1 MINVKK
7 IKLTK
12 KEIFDEIKGY
22 FFMILACISYGAS
35 TSLFLEPNGI
45 VTGGI
50 TGLSILINLVFN
62 TPITIG
68 ILIILLNLPILLFAI
83 KSQGIKFVLRCLI
96 TIITL
101 GIVTDLIEIL
111 NIEFNNY
118 ELGSSIPITNDK
130 VLASLYGGIF
140 QGIGIGLF
148 VRYQFSSGG
157 TELLARLLSKIVK
170 GINIPVLLGLIDGV
184 IIILGTFAT
193 NIENVL
199 HALIVVFISTKL
211 SEIIL
216 MGLEKSKLC
225 IIITNKGEEI
235 AKALIERSPRGVTKL
250 NGEGM
255 YSHENHDVLMTC
267 VKNSELT
274 KVKKI
279 VNSVDPT
286 AFVIINE
293 SVEVRGLGFKSLN
306 ESDK

>member
-7 IKLTK
+7 VKLTK
-12 KEIFDEIKGY
+12 KEILDEIKGY
-22 FFMILACISYGAS
+22 FFMVLACVAYGAS

-68 ILIILLNLPILLFAI
+68 SLIIILNLPILLFAV

-96 TIITL
+96 TIVTL
-101 GIVTDLIEIL
+101 GIITDVIEIL
-111 NIEFNNY
+111 NIKFNGY
-118 ELGSSIPITNDK
+118 ETGFNMPLTNDK

-148 VRYQFSSGG
+148 VKYQFSSGG
-157 TELLARLLSKIVK
+157 TELLARLVSKATK
-170 GINIPVLLGLIDGV
+170 GISIPVLLGLIDG
-184 IIILGTFAT
+184 IIVILGTFAT
-193 NIENVL
+193 NIENML
-199 HALIVVFISTKL
+199 HALIVVFVSTKL

-235 AKALIERSPRGVTKL
+235 AKALIEKGPRGVTKL

-255 YSHENHDVLMTC
+255 YSHQNHDVLMTC

-286 AFVIINE
+286 SFVIINE
-293 SVEVRGLGFKSLN
+293 SAEVRGLGFKSLN
-306 ESDK
+306 EIDK